1 MLYEMTDVSNFKN
14 PLLAEM
20 MAHSYVLV
28 IDEYKSIK
36 NILANTYRK
45 QFYKHFKK
53 EQFLIKQL
61 DFHLGPMVRPP
72 VESTESGW
80 KIQVLKADDGLS
92 RENERDRSNLRK
104 VETVQRFIFELVIAV
119 LRVRKSQSPDTDLLP
134 SLLN

>member
-1 MLYEMTDVSNFKN
+1 
-14 PLLAEM
+14 

-36 NILANTYRK
+36 NILVNTYRN

-53 EQFLIKQL
+53 EQYLIKQL

-80 KIQVLKADDGLS
+80 KIQVLKADEGGN
-92 RENERDRSNLRK
+92 RENDRARQNLRK
-104 VETVQRFIFELVIAV
+104 VETV
-119 LRVRKSQSPDTDLLP
+119 
-134 SLLN
+134 